1 MFKKP
6 LNRISQD
13 FRGASRRDSL
23 FVTQTRVMNARPGQN
38 THMTVGLTKIVIAT
52 VAALIGFSVLDIG
65 YVAVACVFGMIA
77 YAMIKG
83 TCDRDLRL
91 HDPLH
96 FHSDGRTPS
105 EVSNPIDSGPRIGH
119 VHLKVADL
127 ERALRFYCDVLGFAV
142 TQRFD
147 RQMALISAGGCHH
160 LFGLNTRESEGGMPP
175 PKGTTGLHHVAILYP
190 TRAAFADALQRLVAA
205 KVLIDKVVDHGLS
218 EALYV
223 RDPDGNALELCWER
237 PKKLWPRYAG
247 RWPQRV
253 YAATR
258 PAEPSACHQL
268 ERVV

>member
-6 LNRISQD
+6 LNTISQD

-127 ERALRFYCDVLGFAV
+127 ERALRFYCDVLGFAG
-142 TQRFD
+142 TQPCARP
-147 RQMALISAGGCHH
+147 RARISASGYNH
-160 LFGLNTRESEGGMPP
+160 LIGLNTRESEGGMPP
-175 PKGTTGLHHVAILYP
+175 PKGTTGLHHVAILFP
-190 TRAAFADALQRLVAA
+190 TRAAFADALQRLLAA
-205 KVLIDKVVDHGLS
+205 KVSIDQVIDHGIG
-218 EALYV
+218 EAVYV
-223 RDPDGNALELCWER
+223 RDPDGNALELCWDR
-237 PKKLWPRYAG
+237 PNKPRYAG
-247 RWPQRV
+247 RWSQRV
-253 YAATR
+253 HAATR
-258 PAEPSACHQL
+258 PAESSASRQL